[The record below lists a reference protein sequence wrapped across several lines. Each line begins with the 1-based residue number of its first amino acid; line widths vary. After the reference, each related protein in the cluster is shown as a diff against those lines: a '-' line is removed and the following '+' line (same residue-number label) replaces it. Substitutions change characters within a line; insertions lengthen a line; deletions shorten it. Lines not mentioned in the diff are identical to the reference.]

1 MTYDPDDNS
10 RRSYN
15 EAIKAIRLQG
25 IREGKYEPRKGNSEE
40 IEAART
46 GNGGWTKEQ
55 LAAWGVP
62 WPPPKGWKKALENEA
77 AE

>member
-1 MTYDPDDNS
+1 MSWEPIGDAAKRVLAKTLK
-10 RRSYN
+10 RRVTL
-15 EAIKAIRLQG
+15 A
-25 IREGKYEPRKGNSEE
+25 E

-62 WPPPKGWKKALENEA
+62 WPPPKGWKKALEKEA